1 MKFPQKNYIK
11 ITILHLFRILN
22 IFLVR
27 TRNHISRN
35 KRFVLDEKLNRR
47 ASRFCRVCL
56 FPTLFFPN
64 QCHGLRYFRAF
75 HWTLISC
82 FWRVCRHQRLT
93 LFSIKLTSNDFLKS
107 FPTFNISLLDN
118 NRKDH
123 LIPHVTK
130 FCKKKKIATHF
141 ARYGSVPTFAQFV
154 SFDLNF
160 CWNLHT

>member
-1 MKFPQKNYIK
+1 MCSTKNLTERLQDFAVSVY
-11 ITILHLFRILN
+11 
-22 IFLVR
+22 FL
-27 TRNHISRN
+27 
-35 KRFVLDEKLNRR
+35 LY
-47 ASRFCRVCL
+47 
-56 FPTLFFPN
+56 FFPN

-82 FWRVCRHQRLT
+82 FWRVCRHHRLT

-130 FCKKKKIATHF
+130 FCKKKNCNTFCQIWFSTYFCPICQFWPQFLLKF
-141 ARYGSVPTFAQFV
+141 AYLTWLFSILKKLQLYYKKQSNYV
-154 SFDLNF
+154 
-160 CWNLHT
+160 W

>member
-1 MKFPQKNYIK
+1 MCSTKNLTERLQDFAVSVY
-11 ITILHLFRILN
+11 
-22 IFLVR
+22 FL
-27 TRNHISRN
+27 
-35 KRFVLDEKLNRR
+35 LY
-47 ASRFCRVCL
+47 
-56 FPTLFFPN
+56 FFPN

-82 FWRVCRHQRLT
+82 FWRVCRHHRLT

-118 NRKDH
+118 NIKDH

-130 FCKKKKIATHF
+130 FCKKKIATHF